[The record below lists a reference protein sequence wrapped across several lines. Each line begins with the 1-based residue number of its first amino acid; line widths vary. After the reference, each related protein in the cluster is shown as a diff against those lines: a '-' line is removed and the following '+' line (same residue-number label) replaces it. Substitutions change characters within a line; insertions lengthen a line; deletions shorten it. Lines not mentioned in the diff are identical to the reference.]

1 MDTTIIVNAQDK
13 TLLDST
19 ILSYED
25 IVRLAH
31 GEDADVEKVW
41 TITWRSREGGAGTI
55 TKEDRLGLSGKGLV
69 INCMDTSNA

>member
-1 MDTTIIVNAQDK
+1 MEKTIIVNAQEK
-13 TLLDST
+13 SFPENT

-31 GEDADVEKVW
+31 GEEADVEKVW
-41 TITWRSREGGAGTI
+41 TISWRNKEGGAGTLI
-55 TKEDRLGLSGKGLV
+55 KGQRLGLSGNGLV